1 MTSGQDT
8 ICSLD
13 NPWIIELPEPC
24 GWNTYSQKR
33 LEAEPRTEQNKKQES
48 NRREK
53 VCTTSNNVL

>member
-24 GWNTYSQKR
+24 RWNTYSQKR

-53 VCTTSNNVL
+53 GMYYI